1 MAGFEI
7 LDPTVEPRR
16 QPLTYVARPDSLKGK
31 RIGLVENTKYNS
43 DKLLVKIGDILKQEY
58 GASET
63 RMWRKHNAGVPA
75 HTEIIEE
82 AKRTVDV
89 VVAGIGD

>member
-1 MAGFEI
+1 M
-7 LDPTVEPRR
+7 
-16 QPLTYVARPDSLKGK
+16 
-31 RIGLVENTKYNS
+31 ENTKFNS
-43 DKLLVKIGDILKQEY
+43 DKLLLKIGDILKKEY
-58 GASET
+58 GAAEA

-75 HTEIIEE
+75 HKEILDE

>member
-43 DKLLVKIGDILKQEY
+43 DKLLEKIGDILKKEQGIAE
-58 GASET
+58 
-63 RMWRKHNAGVPA
+63 WKIFHKHNSSVPA
-75 HTEIIEE
+75 HKEV
-82 AKRTVDV
+82 VDEV
-89 VVAGIGD
+89 KAGYDVMVAGVGD

>member
-1 MAGFEI
+1 MAGFDI

-16 QPLTYVARPDSLKGK
+16 QPLTYVPRPDSLKGK
-31 RIGLVENTKYNS
+31 RIGLVENTKFNS
-43 DKLLVKIGDILKQEY
+43 DKLLRKIGDILKTEY
-58 GASET
+58 GATET

-75 HTEIIEE
+75 HQEILDE
-82 AKRTVDV
+82 AARRVDV

>member
-16 QPLTYVARPDSLKGK
+16 QPLTYVPRPDSLTGQ
-31 RIGLVENTKYNS
+31 RIGLVEYTKFNS
-43 DKLLVKIGDILKQEY
+43 DKLLRKIGDILRTEY
-58 GASET
+58 GAAET

-75 HTEIIEE
+75 HQEILDE
-82 AKRTVDV
+82 AARSVDV

>member
-16 QPLTYVARPDSLKGK
+16 QPLTYVPRPDSLKGK
-31 RIGLVENTKYNS
+31 RIGLVENTKFNS
-43 DKLLVKIGDILKQEY
+43 DKLLLKIGDILKKEY
-58 GASET
+58 GAAET
-63 RMWRKHNAGVPA
+63 KMWRKHNAGVPA
-75 HTEIIEE
+75 HKEILDD
-82 AKRTVDV
+82 ASRSVDV